1 MEDNKNKVDLS
12 EELIALKEQLAKERE
27 ALRLAELSL
36 EQERASRQALEA
48 TLFEERSKQ
57 ENLDALL
64 EAERSARTGMEA
76 VLKERERQFTAI
88 LDGLPMHV
96 FVKDDKNNILYVN
109 EQAAIARGLTRD
121 KMEGQSTYDI
131 YPDDAASYYANDL
144 EVMRSGQAKVG
155 IVEQELSA
163 NGEKRWVSSAK
174 FPWRDRSGKI
184 IGILVTASDITD
196 LVRAQDQKDSL
207 MSAVAKALE
216 LSEERYYLAIRG
228 SNDGVWDWNLNT
240 NDVFYSPRY
249 KESLGYRDDEFP
261 NIFESFHS
269 NVHPEDLP
277 KVMEAVQA
285 HLEENV
291 PYEAEF
297 RMRRKNGEWSWFSA
311 RGQAIWDKAR
321 KPYRMAGSQRDI
333 TDRKQ
338 AEQNVNEFFSTV
350 SHELRTPLS
359 AVKGSLRL
367 IEGGLAG
374 HISNEAR
381 ELLDIALSSC
391 ERLIRLVND
400 ILDLRKIEAGKIEL
414 SIRQVS
420 AAELIQEVL
429 QGLASYA
436 ESHGVLLN
444 SHSPSQL
451 KFEADHDR
459 IVQVMTNL
467 VGNAIKFS
475 GEGAQVKLTVSQ
487 IDDHHVRLSVED
499 NGPGIPEDK
508 HHLLFMKFK
517 QLDASDSRRQDGTGL
532 GLAICK
538 AIVGQHHGKIGVES
552 KEGQGSTFWFELP
565 LHVIKERH

>member
-1 MEDNKNKVDLS
+1 
-12 EELIALKEQLAKERE
+12 
-27 ALRLAELSL
+27 
-36 EQERASRQALEA
+36 
-48 TLFEERSKQ
+48 
-57 ENLDALL
+57 
-64 EAERSARTGMEA
+64 
-76 VLKERERQFTAI
+76 
-88 LDGLPMHV
+88 
-96 FVKDDKNNILYVN
+96 
-109 EQAAIARGLTRD
+109 
-121 KMEGQSTYDI
+121 
-131 YPDDAASYYANDL
+131 
-144 EVMRSGQAKVG
+144 MRK
-155 IVEQELSA
+155 
-163 NGEKRWVSSAK
+163 
-174 FPWRDRSGKI
+174 
-184 IGILVTASDITD
+184 
-196 LVRAQDQKDSL
+196 
-207 MSAVAKALE
+207 
-216 LSEERYYLAIRG
+216 
-228 SNDGVWDWNLNT
+228 
-240 NDVFYSPRY
+240 
-249 KESLGYRDDEFP
+249 
-261 NIFESFHS
+261 
-269 NVHPEDLP
+269 
-277 KVMEAVQA
+277 
-285 HLEENV
+285 
-291 PYEAEF
+291 
-297 RMRRKNGEWSWFSA
+297 KNGEWSWFSA
-311 RGQAIWDKAR
+311 RGQAIWDKAG

-414 SIRQVS
+414 SLRQVS
-420 AAELIQEVL
+420 AADLIQEVL

-436 ESHGVLLN
+436 ESHGVAL
-444 SHSPSQL
+444 SSDCPREL

-475 GEGAQVKLTVSQ
+475 GEGAKVHLTVSQ
-487 IDDHHVRLSVED
+487 LDENHVRLSVED

-538 AIVGQHHGKIGVES
+538 AIVGQHHGKIGVAS

-565 LHVIKERH
+565 MHVIKERH